1 MASKDK
7 PGRGG
12 KREGAGRKAGSG
24 PYGEATKVMR
34 VPGSKVTL
42 IKTWLQ
48 QWQELNADNERNEQ
62 HAIDRDVGFKPIK
75 PVSELALPVFSHKVI
90 AGFPSP
96 ADDNQEET
104 IDLNEAFVPCA
115 KTSFVVRVQGDS
127 MQQAGILPGDQL
139 VIDRSITP
147 VSGNIVIASVNG
159 DLTLKRLIKQA
170 GQIWLY
176 PENPAYQPI
185 AVAEETELV
194 IWGVV
199 VSVLR
204 KLI

>member
-34 VPGSKVTL
+34 VPESKVTL

-48 QWQELNADNERNEQ
+48 QWQEPNASIEGNEQ
-62 HAIDRDVGFKPIK
+62 HAIDREAGFKPIK

-115 KTSFVVRVQGDS
+115 QTSFVVRVQGDS

-159 DLTLKRLIKQA
+159 DLTLKRLIKKA

-185 AVAEETELV
+185 AVAEESELV

>member
-7 PGRGG
+7 SGRGG

-48 QWQELNADNERNEQ
+48 QWQEPCERHTFDLEP
-62 HAIDRDVGFKPIK
+62 GFKGVNPIT
-75 PVSELALPVFSHKVI
+75 ELALPVFSHKVI

-104 IDLNEAFVPCA
+104 IDLNEVFVPHT